1 MDECYALQTKACV
14 PIADPYVCKMGDPS
28 GMCGKYVGVGEYDN
42 EPIGHCYFK
51 KSDAYTCDQNRQSC
65 DSMGGDGNACEYYR
79 NKVTETICPNTAIS
93 AAGET
98 DFCTTGLREKTA
110 LNTDEGEWCYNQKE
124 NCENVY
130 VPYDVPGYGRG
141 YYECVVEDNKCKP
154 KRSVGE
160 DGISKDVYNFCSDVC
175 LVAYTAFLPWGGQV
189 LSRLFVRRRLYR
201 QAH

>member
-1 MDECYALQTKACV
+1 MGIMLRLLALLGCAALAAGFGPVVQVGAKSFTSTCAEDECYAVQTKTCE

-28 GMCGKYVGVGEYDN
+28 GMCGKYVGVAEYPD
-42 EPIGHCYFK
+42 EPLGHCYFK

-110 LNTDEGEWCYNQKE
+110 L
-124 NCENVY
+124 
-130 VPYDVPGYGRG
+130 
-141 YYECVVEDNKCKP
+141 
-154 KRSVGE
+154 
-160 DGISKDVYNFCSDVC
+160 
-175 LVAYTAFLPWGGQV
+175 
-189 LSRLFVRRRLYR
+189 
-201 QAH
+201 